1 MPYAATHVDAAN
13 AMEKISW
20 NLFLRKLLFYVV
32 LSASKQRTLKKRE
45 MVSER
50 ASTSSSSSSSS
61 DDDGIYF
68 RRRRQQRE
76 QRKHARERQRDISR
90 GEAFVEKVFLDPSH
104 SSSFLQES

>member
-32 LSASKQRTLKKRE
+32 LSASKQRTFKRE

-50 ASTSSSSSSSS
+50 VN
-61 DDDGIYF
+61 IIIII
-68 RRRRQQRE
+68 R
-76 QRKHARERQRDISR
+76 
-90 GEAFVEKVFLDPSH
+90 
-104 SSSFLQES
+104 